1 MKKVTERVAEL
12 ARPIAE
18 KHGLEIWNVELT
30 KEAGQL
36 YLRVYIDREG
46 AVSTED
52 CEVVSRE
59 LDPLLDELDPIEESY
74 IFEVSSAGAERALK
88 RPTDFER
95 FIGSNVAVNLY
106 RPKNGKKEYVGR
118 LTTYN
123 NGDMEIEINGD
134 PVSFTKDEV
143 ALVRLRISL

>member
-12 ARPIAE
+12 ARPIVE
-18 KHGLEIWNVELT
+18 KHGLELWNVELI

-46 AVSTED
+46 VISTED

-88 RPTDFER
+88 RPSDFER
-95 FIGSNVAVNLY
+95 FMGSNVAVHLY
-106 RPKNGKKEYVGR
+106 RAKNGKKEYVGR

-123 NGDMEIEINGD
+123 NGDLVIEVNGA
-134 PVSFTKDEV
+134 PVSFKKDEV